1 MYISNLIKFQK
12 EVSGVLTDELTI
24 DSTLSDYKILA
35 RKNLELN
42 VKISDLARAT
52 NCYKYWI
59 SDDPILDNDK
69 ILKKYL
75 SCFKQIISLGLYN
88 NYTDIEEIP
97 VIASEYCISD
107 EFINLF
113 IDINDLIISPSKD
126 HFITLIEDF
135 LSLSISLGLS
145 EDLILDGFYHKSTLD
160 LAF

>member
-1 MYISNLIKFQK
+1 MYIASLIKFQK
-12 EVSGVLTDELTI
+12 EVFNELTI
-24 DSTLSDYKILA
+24 DSTLCDYKILA

-59 SDDPILDNDK
+59 SDDPILDNNA
-69 ILKKYL
+69 IFEKYIC
-75 SCFKQIISLGLYN
+75 CFKQIISLGLDN

-97 VIASEYCISD
+97 VETSEYCISD

-126 HFITLIEDF
+126 HFVTLIEDF
-135 LSLSISLGLS
+135 LSLSISLGFS
-145 EDLILDGFYHKSTLD
+145 EDVILDGFYNKSTQEV
-160 LAF
+160 AF

>member
-1 MYISNLIKFQK
+1 MHIANLFKIQR
-12 EVSGVLTDELTI
+12 EVANELPV
-24 DSTLSDYKILA
+24 DSTLSDYKVLA

-59 SDDPILDNDK
+59 SDDPMLDNNK
-69 ILKKYL
+69 IFEEYM
-75 SCFKQIISLGLYN
+75 SCFNQIISLGLYN
-88 NYTDIEEIP
+88 NYTDIDEVLVET
-97 VIASEYCISD
+97 SEYCLSD

-126 HFITLIEDF
+126 HFVTLIEDF
-135 LSLSISLGLS
+135 LSLSISLGFS
-145 EDLILDGFYHKSTLD
+145 EEMIAYGFYDHSPMN

>member
-1 MYISNLIKFQK
+1 MHIANLFKIQR
-12 EVSGVLTDELTI
+12 EVANELTV
-24 DSTLSDYKILA
+24 DSTLCDYKVLA

-59 SDDPILDNDK
+59 SDDPMLDNNK
-69 ILKKYL
+69 IFEEYM
-75 SCFKQIISLGLYN
+75 SCFNQIISLGLNN
-88 NYTDIEEIP
+88 NYTDIDDVLVET
-97 VIASEYCISD
+97 SEYCLSD

-126 HFITLIEDF
+126 HFVTLIEDF
-135 LSLSISLGLS
+135 LSLSISLGFS
-145 EDLILDGFYHKSTLD
+145 VEMILDGFYDHSPMT

>member
-1 MYISNLIKFQK
+1 MYIASLIKFQK
-12 EVSGVLTDELTI
+12 EVSDELTI
-24 DSTLSDYKILA
+24 DSTLCDYKILA

-59 SDDPILDNDK
+59 SDDPILDKNE
-69 ILKKYL
+69 IFEKYL
-75 SCFKQIISLGLYN
+75 SCFKQIISLGLDN
-88 NYTDIEEIP
+88 NYTDVEE
-97 VIASEYCISD
+97 VSVETSDYCISD

>member
-1 MYISNLIKFQK
+1 MNIANLIKFQK
-12 EVSGVLTDELTI
+12 EASIEFVI

-59 SDDPILDNDK
+59 NDDTVLDDNK
-69 ILKKYL
+69 IFEEYI
-75 SCFKQIISLGLYN
+75 SCFKQIISLGLHN
-88 NYTDIEEIP
+88 NYTDIEE
-97 VIASEYCISD
+97 VTAETSEYCISD

-135 LSLSISLGLS
+135 LSLSISLGFS
-145 EDLILDGFYHKSTLD
+145 ENLILDGFYHNSALD

>member
-1 MYISNLIKFQK
+1 MHIANLFEIQR
-12 EVSGVLTDELTI
+12 EVANELPV
-24 DSTLSDYKILA
+24 DSTLSDYKVLA

-59 SDDPILDNDK
+59 SADPMLDNNK
-69 ILKKYL
+69 IFEKYM
-75 SCFKQIISLGLYN
+75 SCFNQIISLGLYN
-88 NYTDIEEIP
+88 NYTDIDEVLIET
-97 VIASEYCISD
+97 SEYCLSD

-126 HFITLIEDF
+126 HFVTLIEDF
-135 LSLSISLGLS
+135 LSLSISLGFS
-145 EDLILDGFYHKSTLD
+145 EEMILDGFYDHSPMN

>member
-1 MYISNLIKFQK
+1 MYIANLFKIQR
-12 EVSGVLTDELTI
+12 EVANELPV
-24 DSTLSDYKILA
+24 DSTLSDYKVLA

-59 SDDPILDNDK
+59 SDDPMLDNNK
-69 ILKKYL
+69 IFEKYM
-75 SCFKQIISLGLYN
+75 SCFNQIISLGLYN
-88 NYTDIEEIP
+88 NYTDIDEVLVET
-97 VIASEYCISD
+97 SEYCLSD

-126 HFITLIEDF
+126 HFVTLIEDF
-135 LSLSISLGLS
+135 LSLSISLGFS
-145 EDLILDGFYHKSTLD
+145 EEMILDGFYDHSPMK

>member
-1 MYISNLIKFQK
+1 MHIANLFKIQR
-12 EVSGVLTDELTI
+12 EVANELPV
-24 DSTLSDYKILA
+24 DSTLSDYKVLA

-59 SDDPILDNDK
+59 SDDPMLDNNK
-69 ILKKYL
+69 IFEKYM
-75 SCFKQIISLGLYN
+75 SCFNQIISLGLYN
-88 NYTDIEEIP
+88 NYTDIDEVLVET
-97 VIASEYCISD
+97 SEYCLSD

-135 LSLSISLGLS
+135 LSLSISLGFS
-145 EDLILDGFYHKSTLD
+145 EEMISYGFYDHAPMN

>member
-1 MYISNLIKFQK
+1 MHISHLFKIQR
-12 EVSGVLTDELTI
+12 EVANELPV
-24 DSTLSDYKILA
+24 DSTLSDYKVLA

-59 SDDPILDNDK
+59 STDPMLDKNK
-69 ILKKYL
+69 IFEKYM
-75 SCFKQIISLGLYN
+75 SCFNQIISLGLYN
-88 NYTDIEEIP
+88 NYTDIDEVLVET
-97 VIASEYCISD
+97 SEYCLSD

-113 IDINDLIISPSKD
+113 IDINDLIISQSKD

-135 LSLSISLGLS
+135 LSLSISLGFS
-145 EDLILDGFYHKSTLD
+145 EEMILTGFYDLSPMN